1 MSENTKESGNCPRKA
16 AEQLRTSIGNV
27 ATLPKNIQKGADTA
41 DVQKKSLDYWE
52 VNGVTEEKKEVIKLT
67 PEEVAGILRS
77 SITNVATLPKKGLK
91 TTESLKKGNAEKR
104 E

>member
-1 MSENTKESGNCPRKA
+1 M
-16 AEQLRTSIGNV
+16 
-27 ATLPKNIQKGADTA
+27 
-41 DVQKKSLDYWE
+41 
-52 VNGVTEEKKEVIKLT
+52 TEEKKEVIKLT